1 MVASCAPSFPSLIS
15 KLMLPSSPHRYN
27 LSFTA
32 ASLRPELA
40 RIIAECYLEL
50 SDWGATKDRI
60 LTSNALQ
67 ARSRASGIRMEREL
81 RQRIQTLTPEQLGL
95 LADSTIEDRAAMS
108 WLAMIKYN
116 KLPLDFAAETLREK
130 LAEHDPVLRPSD
142 YEAFVEAKASAYPEL
157 SNAADTTKAK
167 VQRVLLRMLTEAGLL
182 GGGPAF
188 GTVQRPVLSP
198 AVTAA
203 IRADD
208 PRWLAGFLVPETEM
222 AAR

>member
-1 MVASCAPSFPSLIS
+1 MSLLRAPHLPSLVP
-15 KLMLPSSPHRYN
+15 KLMSPGSPGSYN

-40 RIIAECYLEL
+40 RIIAERFLEL
-50 SDWGATKDRI
+50 GDWVGTQERI

-67 ARSRASGIRMEREL
+67 ARSRASAIRMEREL
-81 RQRIQTLTPEQLGL
+81 RKRIQTLTREQLEL

-116 KLPLDFAAETLREK
+116 RLPLDFATETLRKK

-142 YEAFVEAKASAYPEL
+142 YEAFVEAKASVYPEL
-157 SNAADTTKAK
+157 SSAANSTKVK

-182 GGGPAF
+182 GEGPAF
-188 GTVQRPVLSP
+188 GSVQRPVLSP

-203 IRADD
+203 IQTDD
-208 PRWLAGFLVPETEM
+208 PRWLAGFLVPEAEIP
-222 AAR
+222 AR